1 MVMDYMNSGG
11 LEKAIMSPKSGGDD
25 FLADSRSHHFPEDYP
40 DEYVNLTIKHSVK
53 IACLS
58 QEKCLEYKKLI
69 QQSLN
74 FID

>member
-1 MVMDYMNSGG
+1 MAMDYMNSGG
-11 LEKAIMSPKSGGDD
+11 QEKAIISANTIKGGGDF

-40 DEYVNLTIKHSVK
+40 DEYVNLSIKHSVK

-69 QQSLN
+69 QQK
-74 FID
+74 F